1 MSTEYS
7 ENSSLRR
14 VRTIADYQFGRGV
27 GIWLFPE
34 DCTYIFSTTGRIR
47 QILFGGVRL
56 ATVRA
61 SDGRLTLGIE
71 GAKRLRTIL
80 PAPGYRVVI
89 RDDVAEFVAQ
99 GKNAFAKHVVAA
111 DPAIRA
117 GDDVLVVAG
126 NDRLIA
132 CGSAVV
138 SGTEMLAFNYGVA
151 VRVRQGSEKNAS
163 GKYQST
169 PDEGDDEEARHAGRA
184 D

>member
-1 MSTEYS
+1 MSTGYS

-14 VRTIADYQFGRGV
+14 VQTIADYQFGGGV
-27 GIWLFPE
+27 GTSLFCE
-34 DCTYIFSTTGRIR
+34 GCTFIFSTTGRIR
-47 QILFGGVRL
+47 QILDGGIRL

-71 GAKRLRTIL
+71 GAKRLQPLL
-80 PAPGYRVVI
+80 PSPGYRVVI

-99 GKNAFAKHVVAA
+99 GKNTFAKHVVAA

-117 GDDVLVVAG
+117 GDDVLVVSG

-132 CGSAVV
+132 CGSASL
-138 SGTEMLAFNYGVA
+138 SGAGMLAFNYGVA
-151 VRVRQGSEKNAS
+151 VKVRQGSVKNAS
-163 GKYQST
+163 GKYQSA